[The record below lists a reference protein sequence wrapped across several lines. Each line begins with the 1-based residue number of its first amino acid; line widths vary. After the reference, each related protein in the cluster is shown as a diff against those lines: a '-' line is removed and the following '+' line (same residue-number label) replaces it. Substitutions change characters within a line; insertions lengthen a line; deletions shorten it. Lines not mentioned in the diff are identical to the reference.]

1 MNRTSLLSVVTVVV
15 LEACAAPGP
24 RRPAISDADLLSGD
38 VLKWNSPSAPLPSED
53 DAFGLD
59 DDMRAFI
66 ASVST
71 GDANARVNGL
81 VDGMRDGG
89 LLSLHY
95 ADDFTRTARDTFHDR
110 VGNCLSFT
118 MLFVGLARAAGLDAR
133 YQVVDVPPTWSD
145 DLGLVAVGR
154 HVNALVD
161 APDRKFIVDFNDAYF
176 RETYPTRIVSDD
188 YAAALY
194 YNNLGVEA
202 LGRRE
207 NESSFALLREA
218 ARTYP
223 DMPAAWV
230 NLGVLY
236 LRLKH
241 LDYAEAAFLRAL
253 ETDPREQSAFSNLE
267 SVYTALGNS
276 ELAARYGA
284 QIRHYR
290 DKNPYYH
297 YAVARVAFNEE
308 RYDDALASLSAAIR
322 LKGDQDEFYSLQ
334 GQVLVALGREDRAV
348 ASFARAKELSD
359 AAQPVASG
367 R

>member
-1 MNRTSLLSVVTVVV
+1 MRRTSLLSVVMVFV
-15 LEACAAPGP
+15 LEACAAPGVRP
-24 RRPAISDADLLSGD
+24 PAISDADLLSGK
-38 VLKWNSPSAPLPSED
+38 VLEWNAPAAPLPSKD

-59 DDMRAFI
+59 EDMRAFVE
-66 ASVST
+66 SVST

-81 VDGMRDGG
+81 LDGMRDGG

-95 ADDFTRTARDTFHDR
+95 ADDFTRTASGTFHDR

-118 MLFVGLARAAGLDAR
+118 MLFIGMARAAGLDAG
-133 YQVVDVPPTWSD
+133 YQVVDVPPTWTD
-145 DLGLVAVGR
+145 DLGLIAVGN
-154 HVNALVD
+154 HVNALVL
-161 APDRKFIVDFNDAYF
+161 APPDGRFVVDFNDAFF
-176 RETYPTRIVSDD
+176 REKYPARVVSDD

-194 YNNLGVEA
+194 YNNLGAEA
-202 LGRRE
+202 LGRRD

-218 ARTYP
+218 ARIYP

-290 DKNPYYH
+290 EINPYYH
-297 YAVARVAFNEE
+297 FAVARAAFNDK
-308 RYDDALASLSAAIR
+308 RYDDALASLRAAIR
-322 LKGDQDEFYSLQ
+322 LKSDDEEFYSLQ
-334 GQVLVALGREDRAV
+334 GQALAALGREDRA
-348 ASFARAKELSD
+348 AESFARAKEIA
-359 AAQPVASG
+359 AAQ
-367 R
+367 